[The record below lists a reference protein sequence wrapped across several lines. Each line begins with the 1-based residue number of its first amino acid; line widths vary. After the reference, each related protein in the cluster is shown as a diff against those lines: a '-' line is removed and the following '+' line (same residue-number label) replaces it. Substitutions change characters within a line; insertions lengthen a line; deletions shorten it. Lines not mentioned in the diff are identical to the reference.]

1 MLAYAGGWMGVSAVP
16 GSGKTWTL
24 SSLAAKLVAQG
35 TLGDDQEVLIVTL
48 VNSSVDNF
56 AGRVAGF
63 VRTYGLLP
71 GIGYRVRTLH
81 GLAHDIVR
89 ERPGLVGLSDEFSIV
104 DDRVA
109 ADILRDAALVWLRGH
124 SDFEDEYLRS
134 ELDEGQLVRVRAN
147 QWPDLVVGVAT
158 AIIKQ
163 AKDLQVTPAGL
174 RYRLDAFSERLPLLE
189 MGCAVYTD
197 YQRALAYRGAVD
209 FDDLIRLALQALRL
223 DPAFLKRLR
232 ERWPYI
238 LEDEAQDSSRL
249 QEVILRELVGPQGNW
264 VRVGDPNQAIYE
276 TFTTATPKYL
286 REFLEDPEVL
296 ALDLP
301 NSGRSMQ
308 SVVDLANALITWTMD
323 EHPVLG
329 LRGALG
335 EPYIEPTPPG
345 DPQPNPPDD
354 PEQIRFVRR
363 GLAPH
368 AEIEALVRSAGSWVR
383 EHPENTAAILV
394 PRNIRGFEI
403 ADALKIAEVPSVEML
418 RSTPTTRQAAGALA
432 NVVRYLA
439 DPASARKLATVYRVW
454 RRDDRNDT
462 AKTEELMAIA
472 KLVSLCPHVEDFVW
486 PRAGQDWLEALAGDA
501 AWSPALEAHLGS
513 FRELIRRWQGATLLP
528 ADQLILTLG
537 QDLFSEPPD
546 LAIAHKLALALRQ
559 SADSH
564 PDWRLPELAEELATI
579 ARNERRFIGFAEAD
593 TGFDPDSYRGQV
605 VITTMHKAKGLEW
618 DKVYLVS
625 VNDYDFPSALPQ
637 DRFISESWFV
647 RDQLNLQAEALAQL
661 EALEENPDLF
671 DYDEGSPTL
680 AARRDYASERLRLLY
695 VGITRARRSLTVTWN
710 TGRQG
715 TAQPAVPLLALQ
727 TWWEEQHG

>member
-1 MLAYAGGWMGVSAVP
+1 MGVSAVP

-24 SSLAAKLVAQG
+24 SSLAAKIVAEG
-35 TLGDDQEVLIVTL
+35 ALRDEQEVLIVTL
-48 VNSSVDNF
+48 VNSAVDNF

-63 VRTYGLLP
+63 LRTYGLLP

-89 ERPGLVGLSDEFSIV
+89 ERPGLVGLSDEFTIV
-104 DDRVA
+104 DDRVSA
-109 ADILRDAALVWLRGH
+109 EIMRDAALAWLRSH
-124 SDFEDEYLRS
+124 TDLEDAYLAS
-134 ELDEGQLVRVRAN
+134 ELDEDQLGRVRAN

-158 AIIKQ
+158 AITRQ
-163 AKDLQVTPAGL
+163 AKDLQVTPAVL
-174 RYRLDAFSERLPLLE
+174 RYRLDAFPQRLLLLE
-189 MGCAVYTD
+189 MGCAVYAD

-223 DPAFLKRLR
+223 DPAFLERLR
-232 ERWPYI
+232 QRWPYV
-238 LEDEAQDSSRL
+238 LEDEAQDSSHL
-249 QEVILRELVGPQGNW
+249 QEVILRELVGPHGNW

-276 TFTTATPKYL
+276 TFTTANPRYL
-286 REFLEDPEVL
+286 REFLDAPDVL

-308 SVVDLANALITWTMD
+308 SVIDLANALITWTTE
-323 EHPVLG
+323 EHPVQG
-329 LRGALG
+329 LRSALG
-335 EPYIEPTPPG
+335 EPYIEPAPRG

-354 PEQIRFVRR
+354 PDQIRFVKR
-363 GLAPH
+363 GLAPR

-383 EHPENTAAILV
+383 EHPEQTAAILV
-394 PRNIRGFEI
+394 PRNVRGFEI
-403 ADALKIAEVPSVEML
+403 ADALRVAAVPSVELL
-418 RSTPTTRQAAGALA
+418 RSTPTTREAAGALA

-439 DPASARKLATVYRVW
+439 DPASARKLAIVYRVW
-454 RRDDRNDT
+454 RRDDRHDI
-462 AKTEELMAIA
+462 AKAEELGAIS
-472 KLVSLCPHVEDFVW
+472 KLIALCPYVEDFIW
-486 PRAGQDWLEALAGDA
+486 PRAGQDWLEALPSDA
-501 AWSPALEAHLGS
+501 SWAPALQVHLGG

-528 ADQLILTLG
+528 VDQLMLTLG
-537 QDLFSEPPD
+537 QDLFTEPPD

-559 SADSH
+559 AADDH

-593 TGFDPDSYRGQV
+593 TGFDPESYKGQV
-605 VITTMHKAKGLEW
+605 VITTMHKSKGLEW

-637 DRFISESWFV
+637 DRFISEPWFV

-661 EALEENPDLF
+661 EALELNPDLF

-680 AARRDYASERLRLLY
+680 AARRDYAAERLRLFY
-695 VGITRARRSLTVTWN
+695 VGITRARRAVTVTWN

-715 TAQPAVPLLALQ
+715 TAQPAAPLLALQ